1 MVVGRTWKA
10 TVIQIVLVAG
20 GWLAFGRGVAA
31 AQTPPPAGA
40 VPEQAPQL
48 DQPPAIEEAI
58 PAQVYSYQSAG
69 RRDPFIS
76 LVGRG
81 LDGGSAG
88 ERPLGLQGLTINEMT
103 LRGIVLSRGEYLA
116 VLEAPDSRTYIVR
129 VSDSLFD
136 GIVRAIT
143 ADMVIFLQAVNDPLS
158 LETEREVRRT
168 LRTGEENR

>member
-1 MVVGRTWKA
+1 M
-10 TVIQIVLVAG
+10 IQIVLVAG
-20 GWLAFGRGVAA
+20 VWLAFGGGVAA

-48 DQPPAIEEAI
+48 DQPPVIEELI
-58 PAQVYSYQSAG
+58 PAQVYSYESAG

-81 LDGGSAG
+81 LDGATGG
-88 ERPLGLQGLTINEMT
+88 ERPRGLQGLTINEMT

-116 VLEAPDSRTYIVR
+116 VLEAPDARTYIVR
-129 VSDSLFD
+129 VSDILFD
-136 GIVRAIT
+136 GMVRAIT
-143 ADMVIFLQAVNDPLS
+143 SDVVIFLQAVNDPLS

-168 LRTGEENR
+168 LRSGEENR

>member
-1 MVVGRTWKA
+1 M
-10 TVIQIVLVAG
+10 IQIVLVAG
-20 GWLAFGRGVAA
+20 LWLAFGGGVAA

-48 DQPPAIEEAI
+48 DQPPAIEEPT

-69 RRDPFIS
+69 RRDPFVS
-76 LVGRG
+76 LVRRG
-81 LDGGSAG
+81 SDGASA
-88 ERPLGLQGLTINEMT
+88 EDRPRGLQGLGINELT

-116 VLEAPDSRTYIVR
+116 VLEAPDTRTYIVR
-129 VSDSLFD
+129 VSDILFD

-158 LETEREVRRT
+158 LEREREVRRT
-168 LRTGEENR
+168 LRSAEENR

>member
-1 MVVGRTWKA
+1 M
-10 TVIQIVLVAG
+10 IEIVLVAG
-20 GWLAFGRGVAA
+20 VWLAFGGGVAA

-48 DQPPAIEEAI
+48 DQPPVIEDLI

-76 LVGRG
+76 LIGRG
-81 LDGGSAG
+81 LDGVAG
-88 ERPLGLQGLTINEMT
+88 GDRPRGLQGLTINEMT

-116 VLEAPDSRTYIVR
+116 VLEAPDTRTYIVR

-143 ADMVIFLQAVNDPLS
+143 AEMVIFLQTVNDPLS
-158 LETEREVRRT
+158 LETEREVRRM
-168 LRTGEENR
+168 LRSGEENR